1 MPTCRRQIV
10 IVLFSLFIYK
20 CATQS
25 TIDEDESFL
34 QKVKYTKYVDLV
46 TLYAKL
52 EKEYPHL
59 AKVHSIGK
67 SVEDRDLLVLEI
79 SKDVT
84 EPHPGRPM
92 FKYVANMHG
101 DEAIGRELL
110 ILLSQ
115 YLLLNYGKND
125 RVTKL
130 VNETDIY
137 LMPSLNPD
145 GYEIS
150 KVSTKYCLYITF
162 LTYKMCC

>member
-1 MPTCRRQIV
+1 MSTYSLHIV
-10 IVLFSLFIYK
+10 LVLFSLFIYK
-20 CATQS
+20 CATKS
-25 TIDEDESFL
+25 ITDEDESFL
-34 QKVKYTKYVDLV
+34 QNVKYTKYVDLV

-84 EPHPGRPM
+84 EPHPDRPM

-101 DEAIGRELL
+101 DETIGRELV

-125 RVTKL
+125 RVTQL
-130 VNETDIY
+130 VNGTDIF

-145 GYEIS
+145 GYEKS
-150 KVSTKYCLYITF
+150 KVSNLPSYLPTLF
-162 LTYKMCC
+162 LT